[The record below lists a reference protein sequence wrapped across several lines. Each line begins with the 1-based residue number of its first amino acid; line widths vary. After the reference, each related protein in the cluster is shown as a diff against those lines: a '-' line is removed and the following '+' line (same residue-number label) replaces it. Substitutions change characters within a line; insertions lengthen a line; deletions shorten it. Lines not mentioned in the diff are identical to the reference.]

1 MAMRLAARLPMLTQH
16 LFIAFSPRDPQ
27 DYVEGMERR
36 PDRVCSGAKD
46 GPVRACLSALR
57 LRSNTRCRNANIL
70 YLHPASPESAAQMA
84 RARPTTSRCLI
95 EHALCESGSGLSAAL
110 HALSLAYICRVRG
123 RTEQQIPCL
132 RFSIAPPSQTSLPSH
147 DIDLRQLLA
156 ATAEISGPR
165 TTPAGFGQT

>member
-36 PDRVCSGAKD
+36 PDRVCPGAKD
-46 GPVRACLSALR
+46 GPVCPYFLPQCSH
-57 LRSNTRCRNANIL
+57 TRCRKANV
-70 YLHPASPESAAQMA
+70 LHPRPASPESAAQMA

-110 HALSLAYICRVRG
+110 HAMSLAYICRVRG